1 MRPVDKGKS
10 PYKSIKDYHD
20 AEPYLT
26 EKIGAYCSYCEF
38 PISHVPEVEHKES
51 KNSGGALTD
60 WNNLLLACKYC
71 NTRKKEY
78 VKKGETNE
86 CIWPDMHNTF
96 MAYTYEDGMPK
107 VNKAYLEVIGNDTL
121 QKAQNLYDAVKLGNI
136 PTAGQKDRRLLKRR
150 EALNLA
156 IIAFNNWKDAKNSCL
171 EDAFV
176 DSIVEQAKAIGFFS
190 VWMMIFKDIPKIRE
204 ALVKGFAGTKKEY
217 FD

>member
-10 PYKSIKDYHD
+10 PYDSINDYHD

-51 KNSGGALTD
+51 KNSGGAITD

-71 NTRKKEY
+71 NTRKLEY
-78 VKKGETNE
+78 VKKGEAKK
-86 CIWPDMHNTF
+86 CLWPDMDNTF
-96 MAYTYEDGMPK
+96 FAYTYEDGMPK
-107 VNKAYLEVIGNDTL
+107 VNQAYLKAIGNDAL

-136 PTAGQKDRRLLKRR
+136 PTVGQKDRRLPKRR
-150 EALNLA
+150 EALNTA
-156 IIAFNNWKDAKNSCL
+156 IITFNSWIGVKDSCN
-171 EDAFV
+171 EDTFV
-176 DSIVEQAKAIGFFS
+176 DSIVELAKAIGFFS
-190 VWMMIFKDIPKIRE
+190 VWMMIFKDVPKIRE
-204 ALVKGFAGTKKEY
+204 ALIEGFVGTKKEY